1 MKKRVWVWLM
11 TLIMIVTMVPAS
23 AFAADEP
30 ADASPYTVTNQDAIQ
45 PDQTGGVYLNK
56 QLELDSNGEGYI
68 TLETYVE
75 GKVKT
80 SSKAVD
86 FIMVLDMSTS
96 MRESFSKQQTTY
108 TEVYTLDKDD
118 SYYVRTDYGYTEVEW
133 CDKCNAWTDRCWG
146 VIFHHSGNKYT
157 PRTAAGQAG
166 TQFYTAKTVASMTR
180 LEALKSAATN
190 FVGTV
195 ASDTGDHRIAL
206 VGFENDTSILTGD
219 PVQSAFKDA
228 SDNETGLKN
237 IIGGISID
245 DLKPATEHGKGLE
258 LAERILAADTSTDRE
273 RVVILFTDGEPEP
286 YGSSDWASRIVS
298 GAVNSAYKL
307 KNTHN
312 ASVYCISVLPGAAS
326 AGTSNMDKYM
336 NYVSSNYK
344 NAKYDGAY
352 SGTNK
357 NSIIKAITPG
367 EGTYGGKYYQ
377 VASDMAKLE
386 EIFGSI
392 SSDVQ
397 KIELDEETIVTDVM
411 SEYFTVNGAAGDVQL
426 YVSPYTGEDSD
437 GAAQFGERAAAEGVT
452 ASIENGVVSVSGFD
466 FEPVMNNDDGT
477 AKSGK
482 MLTIV
487 VPVKLDA
494 EATAGMSGETVPSNN
509 TEEAKASIIN
519 DDATVAEFAIPAVT
533 LPKEK
538 IVITANSGTKVYNGT
553 ALKNAGYTYTEGV
566 LADGDVLTAVVEG
579 SQTDAGTSANVIKSV
594 TVMRD
599 GKDVTANYTIATA
612 DGSLTVTKRV
622 VILTSG
628 SAEKEYDGTPLT
640 RDEIFIDGDGFAEG
654 EGAVYDVTGS
664 QLDCGSSSNKF
675 EYELNEGTKAENYVI
690 TVKEGTLTV
699 VPVGTEIL
707 IKAEDGTKMYDG
719 TALTNDGYTFTED
732 ILVEGDVLTA
742 VVEGSQTNV
751 GEAVNE
757 VTSYK
762 VMRGD
767 VDVTDNY
774 KIATSDG
781 KLTVTPRVIALTS
794 ASDKKFYDGTPLT
807 NDEITVSGDGFAE
820 GEGLVFTVAGT
831 VTNVAEGVV
840 ENEFTYE
847 AAEGTNLANYEIETA
862 FGTLEIAPAT
872 LIVTADNKTKTQGEE
887 NPVLTGTITGFVNE
901 ETAETAL
908 TGKADY
914 TTTADKNSPVGEYPI
929 KAAQGSLEA
938 VNGNYVFE
946 YVDGTLT
953 VVAPP
958 ADNSTQTGD
967 DFNPWAY
974 GGIALMAMV
983 AAITAY
989 ARRQRQ

>member
-1 MKKRVWVWLM
+1 MKKRVWAWLM

-108 TEVYTLDKDD
+108 TEVYTLDKND

-133 CDKCNAWTDRCWG
+133 CDNCNAWTDGCWG
-146 VIFHHSGNKYT
+146 VISHHSGDKYT

-166 TQFYTAKTVASMTR
+166 TQFYTAETVASMTR

-206 VGFENDTSILTGD
+206 VGFENDASILTGD

-237 IIGGISID
+237 IIGGISSY
-245 DLKPATEHGKGLE
+245 DLEPATEHGKGLE
-258 LAERILAADTSTDRE
+258 LAESILAADTSTDRE

-286 YGSSDWASRIVS
+286 NNSSSWSSDIVS

-326 AGTSNMDKYM
+326 AGTSYMDKYM

-344 NAKYDGAY
+344 NAKYEGTY

-357 NSIIKAITPG
+357 DSIINAITPG

-386 EIFGSI
+386 DIFGSI

-437 GAAQFGERAAAEGVT
+437 GAAQFGERTAAEGVT

-494 EATAGMSGETVPSNN
+494 EATEGMSGETVPSNN

-538 IVITANSGTKVYNGT
+538 IVITANSDTKVYDGT

-566 LADGDVLTAVVEG
+566 LADSDVLTAVVEG
-579 SQTDAGTSANVIKSV
+579 SQTDAGESANVV
-594 TVMRD
+594 
-599 GKDVTANYTIATA
+599 A
-612 DGSLTVTKRV
+612 
-622 VILTSG
+622 
-628 SAEKEYDGTPLT
+628 
-640 RDEIFIDGDGFAEG
+640 
-654 EGAVYDVTGS
+654 
-664 QLDCGSSSNKF
+664 
-675 EYELNEGTKAENYVI
+675 
-690 TVKEGTLTV
+690 
-699 VPVGTEIL
+699 
-707 IKAEDGTKMYDG
+707 
-719 TALTNDGYTFTED
+719 
-732 ILVEGDVLTA
+732 
-742 VVEGSQTNV
+742 
-751 GEAVNE
+751 
-757 VTSYK
+757 SYK

-767 VDVTDNY
+767 VDVTDKY
-774 KIATSDG
+774 DITTVKGTL
-781 KLTVTPRVIALTS
+781 KVTPRPVTLTS
-794 ASDKKFYDGTPLT
+794 ATDSKVYDGTALT
-807 NDEITVSGDGFAE
+807 NDKITVSGDGFVK
-820 GEGLVFTVAGT
+820 GEGASYDVTGSQLDAGSSDNTFTYKLNVGTKAENYNITTEEGTLT
-831 VTNVAEGVV
+831 VTNRANPYEITVEANSGEYLYDGEEKTAEGFKTLAFTLNGQTYSASGLTAKTTETDAGTYPVNVV
-840 ENEFTYE
+840 GTAVVKDADGNDVTDQFKVTIVNGSLTINKRVVTLTSATDSKQYDGTPLKNANVAVDGDGFADGEGSAYTVTGSQTLVGSSENYFTYE
-847 AAEGTNLANYEIETA
+847 LNAGTNADNYEISTA
-862 FGTLEIAPAT
+862 
-872 LIVTADNKTKTQGEE
+872 N
-887 NPVLTGTITGFVNE
+887 
-901 ETAETAL
+901 
-908 TGKADY
+908 
-914 TTTADKNSPVGEYPI
+914 
-929 KAAQGSLEA
+929 
-938 VNGNYVFE
+938 
-946 YVDGTLT
+946 GTLT
-953 VVAPP
+953 VVNRDAKYLIEVE
-958 ADNSTQTGD
+958 AN
-967 DFNPWAY
+967 
-974 GGIALMAMV
+974 
-983 AAITAY
+983 
-989 ARRQRQ
+989 